1 MRFLPRERDR
11 SRRVIEAVVDASA
24 AAIAAMHGMHG
35 SRQMLV
41 GTGEADV
48 VQDVE
53 ENVLLEAVG
62 HVGAIVEE
70 HRRVW
75 DQSNVR
81 THTN

>member
-1 MRFLPRERDR
+1 
-11 SRRVIEAVVDASA
+11 
-24 AAIAAMHGMHG
+24 MHGMHG